1 MIEYLNE
8 DTVHLLIAIVSFL
21 GILLFVYFIYSY
33 FFPAIIRK
41 IFHSGDKRESFLIQL
56 FKLPALWLIYWILLK
71 IFSSYFLT
79 ELPIFPYLEHLNT
92 ILIIFFVAWLLIQAI
107 KAGEYYLMK
116 KYDMEAA
123 DNLIA
128 RKNLTQIKVFKAI
141 ANTMIILVA
150 ISIGLLTFQQ
160 ARTIGVSLL
169 TSAGIIGI
177 IVGFAAQ
184 KSIGLILAGIQIA
197 ITQPIR
203 IDDVVVVEDEWGRIE
218 EITLTYVVI
227 KIWDE
232 RRLVLPITWFLE
244 KPFQNWTRSNADII
258 GTIFIYVDYSFP
270 VDTIRTLLPELLKDN
285 TDWDRRVVNVQV
297 TKATEKYKEIRVL
310 LSSVNSSKNWDLRT
324 EIREKLINFIN
335 ENYPDSFASIRIK
348 TI

>member
-1 MIEYLNE
+1 MKEYLNE
-8 DTVHLLIAIVSFL
+8 DTIQLLIAIVSFL
-21 GILLFVYFIYSY
+21 GILLLIYFIYSY
-33 FFPAIIRK
+33 FFPVIIRK
-41 IFHSGDKRESFLIQL
+41 IFHSGDKRESFLIHL

-92 ILIIFFVAWLLIQAI
+92 ILIIFFVAWILIQVI
-107 KAGEYYLMK
+107 KAGEYFLMK

-123 DNLIA
+123 DNLRA

-141 ANTMIILVA
+141 ANTMIILIA

-169 TSAGIIGI
+169 TSAGILGI

-203 IDDVVVVEDEWGRIE
+203 IDDVVVVENEWGRIE

-232 RRLVLPITWFLE
+232 RRLVLPVTWFLE
-244 KPFQNWTRSNADII
+244 KPFQNWTRSSADII

-270 VDTIRTLLPELLKDN
+270 VDSIRTLLPELLKDN

-297 TKATEKYKEIRVL
+297 TNATEKFKEIRVL
-310 LSSVNSSKNWDLRT
+310 LSSANSSRNWDLRT

-335 ENYPDSFASIRIK
+335 ENYPDSFATSRIK

>member
-1 MIEYLNE
+1 MKEYIHQ
-8 DTVHLLIAIVSFL
+8 DTVQLLIAIASFL
-21 GILLFVYFIYSY
+21 GILLLVYFIYSY
-33 FFPAIIRK
+33 FFPVNIRK

-92 ILIIFFVAWLLIQAI
+92 ILIIFFVAWILIQVI
-107 KAGEYYLMK
+107 KAGEYFLMK

-123 DNLIA
+123 DNLRA

-141 ANTMIILVA
+141 ANTMIILIA

-169 TSAGIIGI
+169 TSAGILGI

-203 IDDVVVVEDEWGRIE
+203 IDDVVVVENEWGRIE

-232 RRLVLPITWFLE
+232 RRLVLPVTWFLE
-244 KPFQNWTRSNADII
+244 KPFQNWTRSSADII

-270 VDTIRTLLPELLKDN
+270 VDSIRTLLPELLKDN

-297 TKATEKYKEIRVL
+297 TNATEKFKEIRVL
-310 LSSVNSSKNWDLRT
+310 LSSANSSRNWDLRT

-335 ENYPDSFASIRIK
+335 ENYPDSFATSRIK

>member
-1 MIEYLNE
+1 MKEYIHQ
-8 DTVHLLIAIVSFL
+8 DTVQLLIAIASFL
-21 GILLFVYFIYSY
+21 GILLLVYFIYSY
-33 FFPAIIRK
+33 FFPVIIRK

-92 ILIIFFVAWLLIQAI
+92 ILIIFFVAWILIQVI
-107 KAGEYYLMK
+107 KAGEYFLMK

-123 DNLIA
+123 DNLRA

-141 ANTMIILVA
+141 ANTMIILIA

-169 TSAGIIGI
+169 TSAGILGI

-203 IDDVVVVEDEWGRIE
+203 IDDVVVVENEWGRIE

-232 RRLVLPITWFLE
+232 RRLVLPVTWFLE
-244 KPFQNWTRSNADII
+244 KPFQNWTRSSADII

-270 VDTIRTLLPELLKDN
+270 VDSIRTLLPELLKDN

-297 TKATEKYKEIRVL
+297 TNATEKFKEIRVL
-310 LSSVNSSKNWDLRT
+310 LSSANSSRNWDLRT

-335 ENYPDSFASIRIK
+335 ENYPDSFATSRIK